1 MDFPPFVNSRSDCIQ
16 GIVWGCCRVG
26 RRRGTL
32 PPVSCV
38 PSSNRTCRFPASGSP
53 IIFIRRL
60 APQPFQ
66 VAHSAYHSIQPAAF
80 MKEAISPSFLGSPPG
95 TLVLAAKPQLQLAT
109 NRPVHLMERPVAV
122 ADPEIGTPPIQ
133 DGVQLLDRAG
143 DRPIG
148 RKRAHHFANPLT
160 DITARFIAWPH

>member
-1 MDFPPFVNSRSDCIQ
+1 LSIAEATVIRGWF
-16 GIVWGCCRVG
+16 WGCCRVG

-32 PPVSCV
+32 PPVSCIL
-38 PSSNRTCRFPASGSP
+38 SSNRTCGFPASGSP

-66 VAHSAYHSIQPAAF
+66 VAHSAYHSIQPTAF

-133 DGVQLLDRAG
+133 DGVQLLDHAA

-148 RKRAHHFANPLT
+148 RKRSHYLANPLA
-160 DITARFIAWPH
+160 DIAARFIAWPH